1 MTENMITLTQL
12 EAQVLKS
19 LINNLYA
26 EAGFSDVDA
35 KDIANDIK
43 VGIKSVRGAL
53 GSLVKKSIIGIE
65 DNGAGYEIIYL
76 NEAHYYLHPEWSK
89 EWWASNT
96 NNKILI
102 DLDSYL
108 NQTIKQTK
116 IKVMSNNNTPT
127 TQTAKRGRP
136 IVAGSKRQAVMAMR
150 DAKRNAGIEVK
161 RGRPKNPITVQV
173 DVKAKTRKVVNA
185 TADVNEA

>member
-1 MTENMITLTQL
+1 MTDNMITLTQL

-35 KDIANDIK
+35 KDIANDIN

-53 GSLVKKSIIGIE
+53 GSLVKKNIISI
-65 DNGAGYEIIYL
+65 DNNGAGYEIIYL
-76 NEAHYYLHPEWSK
+76 SEAHYYLHPEWSK

-102 DLDSYL
+102 DLNLYL
-108 NQTIKQTK
+108 NQTKTTK
-116 IKVMSNNNTPT
+116 SIKVMKTET
-127 TQTAKRGRP
+127 TTTATVKRGRP
-136 IVAGSKRQAVMAMR
+136 VVAGSKRQAVMAAR

-161 RGRPKNPITVQV
+161 RGRPKKAVTIQV
-173 DVKAKTRKVVNA
+173 DVEAKTRTVVS
-185 TADVNEA
+185 EA

>member
-1 MTENMITLTQL
+1 MITLTQL

-35 KDIANDIK
+35 KDIANDIN

-53 GSLVKKSIIGIE
+53 GSLVKKSIISI
-65 DNGAGYEIIYL
+65 DNNGAGYEIIYL
-76 NEAHYYLHPEWSK
+76 SEAHYYLHPEWSK

-116 IKVMSNNNTPT
+116 IKVMSNNNNTPT

-161 RGRPKNPITVQV
+161 RGRPKKAVTVQV